1 MRESLARRFSISRSF
16 LGKIHLCIDIAHKSQ
31 HIIEFLCEKKQK
43 NLLSTASISNP
54 CSMVTMQKIVVSKPR
69 STKF

>member
-31 HIIEFLCEKKQK
+31 HIIEFLCEKKKKKKTYYQQ
-43 NLLSTASISNP
+43 LAYPTPVLW
-54 CSMVTMQKIVVSKPR
+54 
-69 STKF
+69 

>member
-31 HIIEFLCEKKQK
+31 HIIEFLCEKKKQTYYQQ
-43 NLLSTASISNP
+43 LAYPTPVLW
-54 CSMVTMQKIVVSKPR
+54 
-69 STKF
+69 